1 MHIQEVEAPM
11 LHRMLAENPDGV
23 NVIDVRE
30 PQEVAQGTVPGASH
44 IPLRVVPLK
53 LQDITKDKPVVF
65 FCRSGARSAQ
75 ATMYLAQQGFDNVFN
90 LRGGAMAWAQH
101 GLDFGLPQTA

>member
-1 MHIQEVEAPM
+1 MNIQEVEAPM
-11 LHRMLAENPDGV
+11 VQRMLTENPEGIH
-23 NVIDVRE
+23 VIDVRE
-30 PQEVAQGTVPGASH
+30 HQEVAQGTVPGASH
-44 IPLRVVPLK
+44 IPLRIVPLK
-53 LQDITKDKPVVF
+53 LQDIARDKPVVF

-101 GLDFGLPQTA
+101 GLEFGLPQTA